1 VAVKIG
7 VIGGNKLTGKVTPI
21 ANKNSIVAALP
32 ASILVKGKVLYRN
45 VPKSTDVDK
54 ILGILRGL
62 GAKIDDKNYNHLVV
76 DCTNVNKWE
85 IDSASS
91 KKFRGSIMFAGPL
104 LARFGKAKIPL
115 PGGCIL
121 GKRSIAAHLDVFKE
135 CGIKTNYESDTVT
148 FTVSKHLTKVRVW
161 QLEASVTATENFA
174 MFAAGSEGK
183 FELIDAACEPHV
195 TEILTF
201 LNNMGAKVSGIGSN
215 KILIEG
221 NKLLKETTYIP
232 GPDTIDIV
240 GYIVAAA
247 LTKGKITILN
257 ANVPDVIDGVIQYL
271 TKFNIKIKRTG
282 RDLIVDGTK
291 PLKIDLINSGMP
303 LAGDDLPK
311 FSPRPWPG
319 FPVDAL
325 PQIVSLACK
334 LNGRILI
341 QNWMYESGLEFSRE
355 LASMGAN
362 IFICDPQRVI
372 VSGPVK
378 LKNSEVYPPDVIQA
392 IMAIFLVA
400 LSDPVETIINNAQYL
415 LRRYPNIIKD
425 YQKLGAKIEVIEH

>member
-1 VAVKIG
+1 MKIR
-7 VIGGNKLTGKVTPI
+7 VIGGNKLTGEVVPI

-32 ASILVKGKVLYRN
+32 ASILVKGKTIYKN

-54 ILGILRGL
+54 ILSILKDL
-62 GAKIDDKNYNHLVV
+62 GAKIDDKNYDHLIV
-76 DCTNVNKWE
+76 DCTGVNKWE
-85 IDSASS
+85 IDSPAS

-115 PGGCIL
+115 PGGCVL
-121 GKRSIAAHLDVFKE
+121 GKRSIASHVDVFTE
-135 CGIKTNYESDTVT
+135 CGVKSYYESDNVV
-148 FTVSKHLTKVRVW
+148 FKVSKHLKKARVW

-174 MFAAGSEGK
+174 MFAAGSNGK

-195 TEILTF
+195 TEILTL
-201 LNNMGAKVSGIGSN
+201 LNNMGAKVYGFGSN

-221 NKLLKETTYIP
+221 NKLLKETVYVP
-232 GPDTIDIV
+232 GPDVIDIV

-257 ANVPDVIDGVIQYL
+257 SNIPDVVDGIVQYL
-271 TKFNIKIKRTG
+271 SKFNIKIDRKDN
-282 RDLIVDGTK
+282 DLIVDGSK
-291 PLKIDLINSGMP
+291 PLRVDLKNSGMP

-325 PQIVSLACK
+325 PQIVSLGCK

-355 LASMGAN
+355 LSSMGAD
-362 IFICDPQRVI
+362 IFICDPQRII
-372 VSGPVK
+372 VSGPAK
-378 LKNSEVYPPDVIQA
+378 LKNSEVYPPNVIQA

-400 LSDPVETIINNAQYL
+400 LSDPVETIINNAEYL
-415 LRRYPNIIKD
+415 LRRYPNIVKD
-425 YQKLGAKIEVIEH
+425 YQKLGAKIEVLEH

>member
-1 VAVKIG
+1 MKIK
-7 VIGGNKLTGKVTPI
+7 VTGGNKLYGKISPI

-32 ASILVKGKVLYRN
+32 ASILVKGKTIYKN

-54 ILGILRGL
+54 ILGILRDL
-62 GAKIDDKNYNHLVV
+62 GAKIDDRNYNHLVV
-76 DCTNVNKWE
+76 DCTHVNKWV
-85 IDSASS
+85 INSPSS

-115 PGGCIL
+115 PGGCVL
-121 GKRSIAAHLDVFKE
+121 GKRSIAAHLDVFKQ
-135 CGIKTNYESDTVT
+135 CGIKTDYESDTVV
-148 FTVSKHLTKVRVW
+148 FSVSKHLKKVRIW

-174 MFAAGSEGK
+174 MFAAGNDGK

-215 KILIEG
+215 KISIEG
-221 NKLLKETTYIP
+221 NKILKETTYIP

-240 GYIVAAA
+240 GYIVATA

-257 ANVPDVIDGVIQYL
+257 ANVPDIVDGVIQYL
-271 TKFNIKIKRTG
+271 TKFNIKIKREG
-282 RDLIVDGTK
+282 NDLIVDGTK
-291 PLKIDLINSGMP
+291 PIKIDLVNSGMP
-303 LAGDDLPK
+303 LAGNDLPK

-325 PQIVSLACK
+325 PQIVALGCK
-334 LNGRILI
+334 LEGRILI
-341 QNWMYESGLEFSRE
+341 QNWMYESGLEFCRE
-355 LASMGAN
+355 LASMGGN
-362 IFICDPQRVI
+362 VFICDPQRVI
-372 VSGPVK
+372 VSGPAK
-378 LKNSEVYPPDVIQA
+378 LKNSEVFPPSVIQA
-392 IMAIFLVA
+392 IMALFLLA
-400 LSDPVETIINNAQYL
+400 LSDPVETIINNAEFL

-425 YQKLGAKIEVIEH
+425 YRKLGAKIEVIEN